1 MSESHSLKVWWRI
14 LKKFKLGNFWRNL
27 KNNILTKVLDESILR
42 KFSSTPSKNDVIG
55 GLTKPQ

>member
-14 LKKFKLGNFWRNL
+14 LKKFKLDNFWRNL

-55 GLTKPQ
+55 GLTKQQ